1 MKRLMLAAALLT
13 AALPARAASPSW
25 PGDFLGRL
33 EALAI
38 LQTLNAELL
47 SHPSATVTLEHWCAE
62 HRLAA
67 VPRLSAE
74 LVRED
79 KALPEADRALLQVG
93 PSEAVKYRRVR
104 LTCGDVV
111 LSEADNWYVPSRL
124 TPEMNRLLDQTDAPF
139 GRAVA
144 PLHFTRQTLSAELLW
159 HPLPDGWETAAI
171 VAGSAEPVPVPPVV
185 LRHRAV
191 LFTGE
196 HVPFSEVVESYTSGV
211 LAFPPPAVETH

>member
-1 MKRLMLAAALLT
+1 MKRLMLAALLT
-13 AALPARAASPSW
+13 AALPAWAASPMW

-47 SHPSATVTLEHWCAE
+47 SHPSATVTLEHWCRE
-62 HRLAA
+62 HRLADT
-67 VPRLSAE
+67 PRLSAA
-74 LVRED
+74 LVREE
-79 KALPEADRALLQVG
+79 KPLPEADRALLQLG
-93 PSEAVKYRRVR
+93 PGEAVKYRRVR
-104 LTCGDVV
+104 LACGDVV

-124 TPEMNRLLDQTDAPF
+124 TPEMNRQLEQTDTPF

-144 PLHFTRQTLSAELLW
+144 ALHFMRQTLSAELLW
-159 HPLPDGWETAAI
+159 HPLPEGWETAAI
-171 VAGSAEPVPVPPVV
+171 IAGSAEPVAVPDVV

-211 LAFPPPAVETH
+211 LAFPAPAVETH